1 MDVVLSAFT
10 RNVKTAT
17 RIDETF
23 RCSIHL
29 SYAEPKLGGRIR
41 TGNLRVMSHVVP
53 SAFAARKV
61 ADRAGLEPAA
71 SGLTDRHSGHL
82 SYPSM
87 KINGDKIEKTCYVL
101 YQTELRSE
109 HSERPDSNRRPRPLK
124 GCSPFSIRR
133 ENDWSRRRDSNP
145 QPRVYETRALPLSYV
160 ARNWSAG

>member
-23 RCSIHL
+23 AALSIELH
-29 SYAEPKLGGRIR
+29 R
-41 TGNLRVMSHVVP
+41 TGIRRPDSNRQPAGYEPCSSICIRCEKL
-53 SAFAARKV
+53 
-61 ADRAGLEPAA
+61 ADRAGFEPAT

-87 KINGDKIEKTCYVL
+87 KINGDKVEKTCYVL
-101 YQTELRSE
+101 YETELRSE